1 MRSTYTRRDR
11 RADELAN
18 LAKLRDEGV
27 ITTEDFEAKKKQLLG
42 F

>member
-1 MRSTYTRRDR
+1 MCSTYTRRDR
-11 RADELAN
+11 RADELVY